1 MREADVPLAQSL
13 STYLPTGA
21 KNMYRRFTGLW
32 NLFSAAAFSQTRSG
46 GIPLPNL
53 TPSAR
58 AGHKK
63 NWTGNSH
70 NTTSFAPHER
80 NGAREVSRRLA
91 FKAKHGHFA

>member
-1 MREADVPLAQSL
+1 
-13 STYLPTGA
+13 
-21 KNMYRRFTGLW
+21 MYKRYSGLFALFAASAFTQNRF
-32 NLFSAAAFSQTRSG
+32 G

-63 NWTGNSH
+63 NWTG
-70 NTTSFAPHER
+70 TPRVQTRFIR
-80 NGAREVSRRLA
+80 TNGAREVNRRLA

>member
-1 MREADVPLAQSL
+1 
-13 STYLPTGA
+13 
-21 KNMYRRFTGLW
+21 MYRRFTGLW
-32 NLFSAAAFSQTRSG
+32 TLFSAAAFSERRFG

-70 NTTSFAPHER
+70 NTTTFTPDMR
-80 NGAREVSRRLA
+80 NGKRERARRLA